1 MVHIQMPAFRKKH
14 KTLESVKDDSLFT
27 WLYMLDRG
35 YKNENEMEELSD
47 MTEGLRNFAK
57 QYNYAINDPDL
68 IRSYRMVEDGKRDI
82 AAKVSAAEAKGES
95 NAHLQDALAM
105 KADGLPLDL
114 IARYTGLSSKE
125 ILEL

>member
-68 IRSYRMVEDGKRDI
+68 IRLYRMVEDGKRDI
-82 AAKVSAAEAKGES
+82 AAKVSAAEAKGER